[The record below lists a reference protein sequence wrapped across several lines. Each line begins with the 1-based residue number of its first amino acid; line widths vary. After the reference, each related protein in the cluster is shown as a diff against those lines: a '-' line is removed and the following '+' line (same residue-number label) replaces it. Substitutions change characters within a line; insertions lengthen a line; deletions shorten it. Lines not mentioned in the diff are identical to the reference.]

1 MYRVGFGDC
10 FLLSLPVDGG
20 TEHIMI
26 DCGVHTRG
34 DIHKIA
40 DAVADVAKESGGKL
54 ALVIVTHAH
63 QDHISGFAS
72 CGEQLKQLSV
82 REVWMPWTE
91 DPSDKDARLHKQK
104 QAALTALVNQHLA
117 AAPAANPQAL
127 YAIENLAPN
136 QTAMNLL
143 RSGISGGR
151 VSYFAA
157 GDVQDPAAGIPGLKI
172 RVLGPPRDEKF
183 LSRMDPPA
191 NDRFLRATAGGVE
204 TVGAIA
210 PFADR
215 WTVSDSS
222 FPKNIIKEG
231 EFAELDQLAG
241 DPSGLAFQLD
251 QVMNNTSLVSLISY
265 KGQNLLFP
273 GDAQYGNWDYWIET
287 PEGAEILSS
296 VDFYKVGHHGSHNAT
311 PKSALDK
318 MTQGKFAAMISTQ
331 AEPFPSIPFEK
342 LISALKARSKGF
354 VRSDSI
360 KVPGAPEGPNDP
372 PPAGFS
378 KGPFWYDYT
387 IALG

>member
-20 TEHIMI
+20 TEHILI
-26 DCGVHTRG
+26 DCGVHARG
-34 DIHKIA
+34 DIRKIA
-40 DAVADVAKESGGKL
+40 DAVADLCQESGGML
-54 ALVIVTHAH
+54 ALVIATHAH

-72 CGEQLKQLSV
+72 CGEQFKQLTV

-91 DPSDKDARLHKQK
+91 NPNDPAARLHKQK
-104 QAALTALVNQHLA
+104 QAALTALVTQHLA
-117 AAPAANPQAL
+117 AAPGANPQAL

-143 RSGISGGR
+143 RSGINGGH
-151 VSYFAA
+151 VKYLEAGAA
-157 GDVQDPAAGIPGLKI
+157 LDDAASIPGLKI

-183 LSRMDPPA
+183 LARMDPPS
-191 NDRFLRATAGGVE
+191 NDRFLRAAATGVE
-204 TVGAIA
+204 TVGAII
-210 PFADR
+210 PFEDR
-215 WTVSDSS
+215 WTALDAAY
-222 FPKNIIKEG
+222 PTNIIKEG

-251 QVMNNTSLVSLISY
+251 QVMNNTSLVTLFSY

-287 PEGAEILSS
+287 PEGAEVLSS

-331 AEPFPSIPFEK
+331 SEPFPSIPFGK
-342 LISALKARSKGF
+342 LIKALTARSKGF

-360 KVPGAPEGPNDP
+360 EVQGAPKGPQDATP
-372 PPAGFS
+372 PGFS

-387 IALG
+387 IAVS